1 MSRENKE
8 KNAGTE
14 IVKSKIFKLSSKTR
28 YQTSIF
34 LRGLKCTP
42 TPKRNNIELKD
53 EFFQNKEA
61 NNSEE
66 NFIQKQSI
74 FISP

>member
-28 YQTSIF
+28 FQTSIF

-42 TPKRNNIELKD
+42 TPKRNNIKLKD

-61 NNSEE
+61 NNSEKK
-66 NFIQKQSI
+66 II
-74 FISP
+74 FIPP